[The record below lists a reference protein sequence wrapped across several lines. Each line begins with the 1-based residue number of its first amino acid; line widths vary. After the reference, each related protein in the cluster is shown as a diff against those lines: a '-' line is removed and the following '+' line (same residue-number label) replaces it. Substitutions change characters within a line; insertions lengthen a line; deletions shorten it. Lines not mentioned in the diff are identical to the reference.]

1 MLEKVKLFFHNQ
13 TFLRINF
20 IKGDN
25 MKELINKIKKNK
37 LLTILLAVIIISC
50 ILGVLFPVFLK
61 ESNKDLIKT
70 SIEEFFLAIDKNQL
84 NYLNSFFQ
92 SLTNNIITT
101 SMIWLLGISII
112 GIPIIIMSMFI
123 KGFLVGFSFIGILIT
138 YGFKGLIIALIYT
151 LPNIINLLS
160 SFLLG
165 YYAISFSG
173 MIYRSVFKKET
184 TNFSPIVKRYIK
196 IGIFF
201 LTFSVF
207 ISLIESYLVPQI
219 LKFL

>member
-1 MLEKVKLFFHNQ
+1 
-13 TFLRINF
+13 
-20 IKGDN
+20 
-25 MKELINKIKKNK
+25 MKELMNKIKKNK

-50 ILGVLFPVFLK
+50 ILGILFPVFLK

-70 SIEEFFLAIDKNQL
+70 SIEEFLLAIDKNQV

-92 SLTNNIITT
+92 SLTNNTITT
-101 SMIWLLGISII
+101 SLIWLLGISII
-112 GIPIIIMSMFI
+112 GIPIIIISIFI
-123 KGFLVGFSFIGILIT
+123 KGFLVGFSFISIVIT
-138 YGFKGLIIALIYT
+138 YGVKGLLIALIYT
-151 LPNIINLLS
+151 LPNIINLFS

-173 MIYRSVFKKET
+173 MIYRNIFKKET
-184 TNFSPIVKRYIK
+184 QNFSPIVKRYIK

-201 LTFSVF
+201 LIFSIL
-207 ISLIESYLVPQI
+207 ISLVESYLVPQI

>member
-1 MLEKVKLFFHNQ
+1 
-13 TFLRINF
+13 
-20 IKGDN
+20 

-50 ILGVLFPVFLK
+50 ILGILFPVFLK

-70 SIEEFFLAIDKNQL
+70 SIEEFLLAIDKNQV

-92 SLTNNIITT
+92 SLTNNTITT
-101 SMIWLLGISII
+101 SLIWLLGISII
-112 GIPIIIMSMFI
+112 GIPIIIISIFI
-123 KGFLVGFSFIGILIT
+123 KGFLVGFSFISIVIT
-138 YGFKGLIIALIYT
+138 YGVKGLLIALIYT
-151 LPNIINLLS
+151 LPNIINLFS

-173 MIYRSVFKKET
+173 MIYRNIFKKET
-184 TNFSPIVKRYIK
+184 QNFSPIVKRYIK

-201 LTFSVF
+201 LIFSIL
-207 ISLIESYLVPQI
+207 ISLVESYLVPQI